1 MGGRYGAILTAKDP
15 GGLRLL
21 LPAAEPGLVA
31 EVLEALPVRL
41 RKKLDGGVD
50 TGAWIVTEDC
60 AVMGAASVRFASKVI
75 ASLSDV
81 TCDCLLAPKCLHLAS
96 FLSVCRTAGETPVDL
111 AGPALVVLEAQG
123 AGLSAAPSVLSA
135 AQEAI
140 VAEGSLLASRLLYS
154 GLDRSDALNY
164 AAVLKLVHRSRA
176 TGLHRLGR
184 HGAMLARS
192 LPQHA
197 EMETRRDRRMLA
209 LLDFS
214 LALHLLARSHS
225 QATVSPTLLGTARQ
239 TQRDVPAMKLQ
250 GVYCEPI
257 ISAGG
262 YNGCVTHLRSGD
274 GGSWSV
280 SKFIQNRS
288 GFTELA
294 DARSATRSSYAQA
307 PDLGRISVPQQDL
320 CRGGLQVS
328 NATAS
333 RSGRLGA
340 GAKVQAIALP
350 GERWPDWWFRDT
362 AGHPGQGEPGD
373 VPPDQFLEGET
384 IGTKDG
390 QLVIATPRG
399 QRILHP
405 LPAAEA
411 LGAVESFRLLGLNP
425 GIHLRAVTRK
435 ESGRTYLLA
444 CEFRPAEVLLPDRL
458 KQRFMPGLDKLD
470 PSSFLRS
477 EVSGEP
483 AGVPVTEPF
492 NPNFPGIEVLNGWL
506 ERTAVYGH
514 SALPASNPA
523 LVRDITFLYR
533 HGGYHSSKLL
543 DELQLSA
550 HSPLRDFDG
559 TVLPNPASL
568 HRAWLRLGIVV
579 RALEE

>member
-1 MGGRYGAILTAKDP
+1 MTAKDP

-31 EVLEALPVRL
+31 EVLEVLPVRL

-60 AVMGAASVRFASKVI
+60 AVIGTASVRFAARVVS
-75 ASLSDV
+75 SLSDV

-96 FLSVCRTAGETPVDL
+96 FLSVCRTAEETPANL
-111 AGPALVVLEAQG
+111 AGPAQDVIEAQDTVV
-123 AGLSAAPSVLSA
+123 SAAPSRLSA

-140 VAEGSLLASRLLYS
+140 VAEGSLLARHLLYS

-164 AAVLKLVHRSRA
+164 AAVLKLVHRCRA

-184 HGAMLARS
+184 HGALLARS

-197 EMETRRDRRMLA
+197 DMETRRDSRMRA

-225 QATVSPTLLGTARQ
+225 QAMVSRTLLGEARQ

-274 GGSWSV
+274 GGGWSV
-280 SKFIQNRS
+280 SKFIQNRPSTS

-294 DARSATRSSYAQA
+294 DARSASRSSYAQA

-350 GERWPDWWFRDT
+350 DERWPDWWFRDSV
-362 AGHPGQGEPGD
+362 GHPGQGEPGD

-384 IGTKDG
+384 VGTKNG

-411 LGAVESFRLLGLNP
+411 LGAVESFGLLGLNP
-425 GIHLRAVTRK
+425 GIHLRVVIRK

-444 CEFRPAEVLLPDRL
+444 CEFRPDEVRLPDRL

-470 PSSFLRS
+470 PSCFLRS

-483 AGVPVTEPF
+483 AGVPITEPF
-492 NPNFPGIEVLNGWL
+492 NPNFPGVEVLNGWL
-506 ERTAVYGH
+506 ERTTVYGH

-523 LVRDITFLYR
+523 LVRDITFLSR

-559 TVLPNPASL
+559 TALPNPATL